1 MRPFLWLLLPL
12 LAASPLLA
20 KPKVDVRVKVNDEI
34 AKDRAQDSLSK
45 GTGSSMSTTFYG
57 TIFLLNV
64 TILSDN
70 AEAVAKNNGQWCISG
85 DIELDRATE
94 YHGTLDGNNLAL
106 EILQKNGKI
115 KKQTFEIIVRKW
127 QKLSD
132 MTLLLDLPRASVELY
147 G

>member
-20 KPKVDVRVKVNDEI
+20 KPKVDVRVKVNEEL

-45 GTGSSMSTTFYG
+45 SPGSSMSTTFYG
-57 TIFLLNV
+57 TVFLLNV
-64 TILSDN
+64 TVLSDN

-85 DIELDRATE
+85 NIELDRATE
-94 YHGTLDGNNLAL
+94 YHGTLDGNNLTL

-115 KKQTFEIIVRKW
+115 KKQTFEIIDHRW
-127 QKLSD
+127 RKLSD
-132 MTLLLDLPRASVELY
+132 MTLLLDLPPASMELY